1 MAMSEGKG
9 VSSERDLLAYFSLI
23 SYKSIFGRLLTS
35 NLIALARS
43 GPQGQAYPQGSLE
56 IEESGVL

>member
-1 MAMSEGKG
+1 MREI
-9 VSSERDLLAYFSLI
+9 SLHTSLSFHI
-23 SYKSIFGRLLTS
+23 KVFWGRLLTS
-35 NLIALARS
+35 ILIALARS